1 MLHALL
7 WICVA
12 YSACA
17 LLMVVVNSAA
27 LPGLSREAPAGAD
40 APFLSIV
47 VPARNEERAIEA
59 GMRSLLAQDYARFE
73 VIAVEDRSADRTGEI
88 LRMLAAADPRLTVLA
103 GVEPPPG
110 WLGKPHALW
119 QGAVRARGEL
129 LLFADADVRY
139 HPRAV
144 SQAVGFLDRTRADLV
159 ALFPRLE
166 TEGFWEPVLMANL
179 ACTIYFGPGFLA
191 NVGRPR
197 WLAVGSGAGN
207 LVRRTVYDAVGGHET
222 LRASVIDDV
231 RLAVEAKRAGFRVRA
246 LVATDRIAVRMY
258 HGFREVWDGFT
269 KNTAFALGG
278 LMGAFI
284 LFLAVLWILVSVV
297 PPAVALAAV
306 FGAPVP
312 ARDAALAAVSWGLLV
327 AARAALAVA
336 TKERI
341 WTALTQPLMSLVWAG
356 ILLRSIYHRFVLRSV
371 AWRGRSFD
379 ATKAD
384 F

>member
-17 LLMVVVNSAA
+17 LLMMVVNSAA
-27 LPGLSREAPAGAD
+27 LPVLSREAPAGAD

-47 VPARNEERAIEA
+47 VPARNEARSVEA
-59 GMRSLLAQDYARFE
+59 AMRSLLAQEYPRFE

-88 LRMLAAADPRLTVLA
+88 LRTLAAADSRLTVVA

-119 QGAVRARGEL
+119 QGAGRARGEL
-129 LLFADADVRY
+129 FLFVDADVRY
-139 HPRAV
+139 HPQAAA
-144 SQAVGFLDRTRADLV
+144 QAVGFLDRTRADLV
-159 ALFPRLE
+159 AFFPRLE

-191 NVGRPR
+191 NLDRPR

-207 LVRRTVYDAVGGHET
+207 LVRRTVYEAVGGHET

-258 HGFREVWDGFT
+258 HGFREVCDGFT

-278 LMGAFI
+278 WMGAFI
-284 LFLAVLWILVSVV
+284 LFLTLLWILVSVG
-297 PPAVALAAV
+297 PPAVALAAA

-312 ARDAALAAVSWGLLV
+312 ARDAALAAVSWGVLV
-327 AARAALAVA
+327 AARAALALA
-336 TKERI
+336 TKEPI
-341 WTALTQPLMSLVWAG
+341 WAALTQPLMSVVWAG